1 MTRQTAL
8 VTTMSAIGA
17 AIIAASVTF
26 AASAQ
31 GVPPAFTARCA
42 SCHSLEQVTA
52 KMAARPADTRSEFLT
67 GFLVRHGSTPAEER
81 PAIIT
86 YVLANTR

>member
-17 AIIAASVTF
+17 AIIAGAATF

-31 GVPPAFTARCA
+31 GVAPAFTARCA
-42 SCHSLEQVTA
+42 SCHSIDQVTA
-52 KMAARPADTRSEFLT
+52 KLAARPADTRAEFLT
-67 GFLVRHGSTPAEER
+67 GFLGRHGSAPAEER
-81 PAIIT
+81 PAIIS